1 MPQVRI
7 LSPRCDQKPDPNW
20 YLSRP
25 ARGGFL
31 LLTGTCAKAVPK
43 SFHRFRWFGTTSPSV
58 VDRDQHLQ
66 ETWPEQSRNLRY
78 TDPPSSCLHG
88 SGFKTT
94 RRLGTPLRSRRA
106 CRCLISGGDGKRLG
120 TPHPDSRRREWHSPA
135 GGGQD
140 PAGFAVLTYQWTSP
154 KSGCMSH
161 RLPTCWRSNKAPF
174 AQCVVTA
181 DLKPARTGFMP
192 LEKLAV
198 QSLTTCQP
206 SGKHW
211 LNAQFRWC
219 SWKPS
224 VVPLSGRKNRIPL
237 RPSAM
242 PRL

>member
-31 LLTGTCAKAVPK
+31 LPTGTCAKAVPK

-78 TDPPSSCLHG
+78 TDPPSSCLHS

-106 CRCLISGGDGKRLG
+106 CRCLISGGDGKRLC
-120 TPHPDSRRREWHSPA
+120 TPHPDHVCHPPVAAVINDHRHACPDMQKERIRLVCCNTAKIVSRLGH
-135 GGGQD
+135 
-140 PAGFAVLTYQWTSP
+140 
-154 KSGCMSH
+154 
-161 RLPTCWRSNKAPF
+161 
-174 AQCVVTA
+174 
-181 DLKPARTGFMP
+181 
-192 LEKLAV
+192 
-198 QSLTTCQP
+198 
-206 SGKHW
+206 
-211 LNAQFRWC
+211 
-219 SWKPS
+219 
-224 VVPLSGRKNRIPL
+224 
-237 RPSAM
+237 
-242 PRL
+242 

>member
-20 YLSRP
+20 HLSRP

-88 SGFKTT
+88 SGFKTK

-106 CRCLISGGDGKRLG
+106 CRCLISGGDGKGLARPTQIADGGNGIHQQAEDRTLLG
-120 TPHPDSRRREWHSPA
+120 LR
-135 GGGQD
+135 
-140 PAGFAVLTYQWTSP
+140 FLLTKGLHQ
-154 KSGCMSH
+154 KVG
-161 RLPTCWRSNKAPF
+161 A
-174 AQCVVTA
+174 
-181 DLKPARTGFMP
+181 
-192 LEKLAV
+192 
-198 QSLTTCQP
+198 
-206 SGKHW
+206 
-211 LNAQFRWC
+211 
-219 SWKPS
+219 
-224 VVPLSGRKNRIPL
+224 
-237 RPSAM
+237 
-242 PRL
+242 